1 MRSALAVLAMLV
13 VGFVLVGLV
22 EAARDAPSVDE
33 AVDLTA
39 GLVAVHEHD
48 LRMNP
53 EHGLL
58 HHVLPA
64 LLPVAIADP
73 ILPETAAYRRG
84 DWFDYTDDVI
94 SANDDAGTLGE
105 VLFWFRVV
113 PLLAGAATGVLLYA
127 IGSRLVSRSGGLV
140 VAGLWLTTPY
150 IVGLSHLSSID
161 VSFACVLAGFVL
173 MADRYREQPTDSR
186 LVGLACVLGIALLVR
201 QNAVVLA
208 PVALALVVSVHWPR
222 RGRAMARSVGLVAVI
237 PIVLVWFGYRLVD
250 RTPVDGVPHQRFDA
264 LVDAGMAAGP
274 LERLTL
280 AVPMPIEWQAGFGYL
295 VVTSDQ
301 RPAYLLGDEWDGSR
315 IWFFPASAAVK
326 LPVTA
331 TLAVLVGAAGWTLVE
346 PGKRRRAA
354 AAVGAPAVVVA
365 AFLLLQPLNLGLRLA
380 VPVLALVFVAAA
392 PVMCLGRRLA
402 ISAVAVLAAGQI
414 ASMVVAYPHSLAWTP
429 PPNSNGYRVV
439 SDSSIDFGQAND
451 DVRRREASQPFV
463 AASLI
468 APRGFDV
475 LPGVPRVEDVN
486 PAALVGDI
494 AVERDRADGA
504 QPSVVVLAL
513 GLLPSGRHRGQRAGV
528 SVRRTA
534 RCHGPSR
541 RARRAV

>member
-1 MRSALAVLAMLV
+1 
-13 VGFVLVGLV
+13 
-22 EAARDAPSVDE
+22 
-33 AVDLTA
+33 
-39 GLVAVHEHD
+39 
-48 LRMNP
+48 
-53 EHGLL
+53 
-58 HHVLPA
+58 
-64 LLPVAIADP
+64 
-73 ILPETAAYRRG
+73 
-84 DWFDYTDDVI
+84 
-94 SANDDAGTLGE
+94 
-105 VLFWFRVV
+105 
-113 PLLAGAATGVLLYA
+113 
-127 IGSRLVSRSGGLV
+127 
-140 VAGLWLTTPY
+140 
-150 IVGLSHLSSID
+150 
-161 VSFACVLAGFVL
+161 
-173 MADRYREQPTDSR
+173 
-186 LVGLACVLGIALLVR
+186 
-201 QNAVVLA
+201 
-208 PVALALVVSVHWPR
+208 
-222 RGRAMARSVGLVAVI
+222 
-237 PIVLVWFGYRLVD
+237 
-250 RTPVDGVPHQRFDA
+250 
-264 LVDAGMAAGP
+264 MAAGP

-331 TLAVLVGAAGWTLVE
+331 TLAVLAGAAGWTLVE

-494 AVERDRADGA
+494 AVSATELTVRNRQSLSWLWAYCPVDVIGDSVLVYRFDAPPDVTARADVPAAPCDGTVS
-504 QPSVVVLAL
+504 Q
-513 GLLPSGRHRGQRAGV
+513 RH
-528 SVRRTA
+528 
-534 RCHGPSR
+534 
-541 RARRAV
+541 